1 MALYVDIPSP
11 AQLERLLD
19 HRSLPSVSIYLPTGR
34 LEADA
39 QTAQVE
45 LAKLI
50 DEAVGR
56 LRDAGEDKR
65 VLWALTDLLEGL
77 DEDDE
82 FWRYQADSLA
92 VFATPTSVQTFRL
105 PNTIESVAVV
115 SDRYHVK
122 PLLRSITFPH
132 EGFVLALAEGSVR
145 LLEFGPT
152 GPPQE
157 IVIPELPRDAL
168 DPRGNKQVRARPATY
183 VRRIDQAVR
192 PVLNG
197 LDIPLVLA
205 ATETVAALY
214 RTVNTYP
221 HLAEERIAGNPETST
236 DAELV
241 ESARTLLDAIYSDEL
256 AAVSELFEL
265 RNSRGRSATDLSDV
279 ARLATLGAV
288 DTLLV
293 DIDVTVLGS
302 SEEDTGAI
310 TLDDAAATDEHD
322 PLSYGV
328 LDEIARRVLKNGGR
342 VLAVREGEIP
352 GGGQAA
358 AILRFAV

>member
-1 MALYVDIPSP
+1 MALFVDIPTP

-19 HRSLPSVSIYLPTGR
+19 HRGLPSISIYLPTGR

-39 QTAQVE
+39 RIAQVE

-50 DEAVGR
+50 DEALDR

-65 VLWALTDLLEGL
+65 VVGALADLLEGL
-77 DEDDE
+77 DEDEE
-82 FWRYQADSLA
+82 FWTYQADSLA
-92 VFATPTSVQTFRL
+92 VFATPASVQTFRL
-105 PNTIESVAVV
+105 PNNLESVAVV
-115 SDRYHVK
+115 SDRFHVK
-122 PLLRSITFPH
+122 PLLRSVTFPH
-132 EGFVLALAEGSVR
+132 EGFVLSLAEGSVR

-152 GPPQE
+152 GPSQE
-157 IVIPELPRDAL
+157 VAVPDLPRDAL
-168 DPRGNKQVRARPATY
+168 DPRGNKQVRARPATF

-197 LDIPLVLA
+197 LDIPLILA

-221 HLAEERIAGNPETST
+221 HLTKERIAGNPETAT

-241 ESARTLLDAIYSDEL
+241 ESARTLLDTIYSDEL
-256 AAVSELFEL
+256 ATVSDLFEL
-265 RNSRGRSATDLSDV
+265 RSSQGRSATDLSDV

-302 SEEDTGAI
+302 IEDDTGAI
-310 TLDDAAATDEHD
+310 TLDDASTIDTPDA
-322 PLSYGV
+322 LSYGV

-342 VLAVREGEIP
+342 VLAVRQDEIP
-352 GGGQAA
+352 GGGELA